1 MPPEPKKKIEEL
13 LEASA
18 QKRRAEFGRDPA
30 MPNPMRVRLHEEI
43 AEITGNREPVL
54 NARPFGLRW
63 PQLILG
69 AAFACLVVGG
79 GSLLWLTQ
87 RQTPNETAR
96 FAAADRLESV
106 APPPAAPS
114 ELQKRDQLADAAA
127 SSVETKTALAK
138 AEPAAPAVSQTF
150 SPAAAAGAIAEKSVT
165 IAAAGLT
172 QQFSQVAT
180 NEAVANRSARAPSRQ
195 VLANFQV
202 EQIGRDIRVVDE
214 DGSTYRG
221 RIEELSPNDTRNVL
235 KLKQPATMT
244 AEAAKEAPAE
254 RDGSTA
260 NNEFYFR
267 ASGYN
272 HRLQKPLVFEGNYI
286 VDAPAG
292 RKDLQAEGQK
302 KNGLAPA
309 RILGTAKIGG
319 QPPVPIDAVTV
330 PAK

>member
-43 AEITGNREPVL
+43 AAITGNRELVPR
-54 NARPFGLRW
+54 ARPFGLSW
-63 PQLILG
+63 PRLILG

-96 FAAADRLESV
+96 FAATESV
-106 APPPAAPS
+106 APPPAKPS
-114 ELQKRDQLADAAA
+114 EPRQRDQSAD
-127 SSVETKTALAK
+127 TKSALAK

-150 SPAAAAGAIAEKSVT
+150 SQAAAAGADAEKSET
-165 IAAAGLT
+165 AATANLT
-172 QQFSQVAT
+172 QQFSQVAADQ
-180 NEAVANRSARAPSRQ
+180 AVASRSARAPSSQ

-202 EQIGRDIRVVDE
+202 EQNGRDIRVVDE

-221 RIEELSPNDTRNVL
+221 RIEELSPNDSRNVL

-244 AEAAKEAPAE
+244 AESAKQAPAE
-254 RDGSTA
+254 RAGLAA
-260 NNEFYFR
+260 NNEFHFR

-272 HRLQKPLVFEGNYI
+272 DRLQKPLVFEGNYI
-286 VDAPAG
+286 VDATAG

-302 KNGLAPA
+302 KKAPAPA
-309 RILGTAKIGG
+309 RILGTAKIAG
-319 QPPVPIDAVTV
+319 QPPVQIDAVTV